1 MTGTKRAAPGSVST
15 LLAATTLLSIVL
27 AALMGAVACTAAKAQ
42 WIDGDPDSGENGPL
56 LPVVMPEPTPEASL
70 EDQVLAG
77 VPLNFERLVVQFDAD
92 LRLLRNTIF
101 ARHGRS
107 FADLELRE
115 HFASKSWYTPDPE
128 FTPDR
133 LTDVDRQNA
142 DLIRDI
148 EKSRV
153 PPEPMQ
159 VEQQVQVLRDSADSL
174 QVLDAYLTDK
184 AAAERGE
191 APPDFVLAP
200 LSEYKRQG
208 VSRPKTQKRK

>member
-1 MTGTKRAAPGSVST
+1 MSGVGPLRALRTAGIVS
-15 LLAATTLLSIVL
+15 AV
-27 AALMGAVACTAAKAQ
+27 LMGAMACTAAKAQ
-42 WIDGDPDSGENGPL
+42 WADGASDADEYGPL
-56 LPVVMPEPTPEASL
+56 LPDVTPTPEPTPEASL
-70 EDQVLAG
+70 EDQVLVGALLD
-77 VPLNFERLVVQFDAD
+77 VERLVAQSDAD

-101 ARHGRS
+101 ARHGRPFVS
-107 FADLELRE
+107 PELGE

-133 LTDVDRQNA
+133 LTDVDHQNA